1 MATWEDRWHSL
12 ATALMAGDASQLLR
26 ASAPADLGKWCK
38 NPKQSSNVGD
48 AGPSSWG
55 GCPTPGLGFP
65 LVEGLSSAQGEAGAN
80 AGAGAWHRGRQKLRS
95 LRKQP
100 QQELHISTVTSQLSD
115 LPVLGSHPL
124 FPAVSINEFK
134 HFPAQ
139 QLEPLLVLHLC
150 LINEIASNL
159 NIS

>member
-1 MATWEDRWHSL
+1 MQEPGAW
-12 ATALMAGDASQLLR
+12 ASR
-26 ASAPADLGKWCK
+26 SY
-38 NPKQSSNVGD
+38 
-48 AGPSSWG
+48 
-55 GCPTPGLGFP
+55 
-65 LVEGLSSAQGEAGAN
+65 
-80 AGAGAWHRGRQKLRS
+80 GAGTTTAK
-95 LRKQP
+95 
-100 QQELHISTVTSQLSD
+100 LHISTVASRLSD
-115 LPVLGSHPL
+115 LPVLGRDPL